1 VSDHG
6 EEGSISGGA
15 PSAEPEAA
23 GSGNERQDRAS
34 DGDPEEQL
42 AEPGG
47 EALGLPDAQPPA
59 VAFPRQTPLFH
70 AQHADRYAR
79 QDLIRAYEETFDCR
93 LIVVIDAIF
102 GYGVTLL
109 EELIIDADRDQD
121 LHLILDSPGGDGET
135 AVRLVRAAQA
145 RCRKLTVIVPNQAKS
160 AGTIFV
166 MGAHRILMGPTSD
179 LGPVDPQFQDPTRSG
194 LLYSAK
200 DLIAAVDAADA
211 AIAANPESYPLHAS
225 LLADVTAIMVQQARS
240 ALERTDDLVREALSS
255 HPGRSDEDVT
265 RIAQALKEKLVD
277 LPRNHGAV
285 FNAADA
291 RAAGL
296 PVDDVDPTSEQWRI
310 VWQLWTKYFQLMP
323 ASIYE
328 GRLASQVIPRD

>member
-1 VSDHG
+1 MFG
-6 EEGSISGGA
+6 
-15 PSAEPEAA
+15 
-23 GSGNERQDRAS
+23 
-34 DGDPEEQL
+34 
-42 AEPGG
+42 
-47 EALGLPDAQPPA
+47 
-59 VAFPRQTPLFH
+59 
-70 AQHADRYAR
+70 
-79 QDLIRAYEETFDCR
+79 CR
-93 LIVVIDAIF
+93 LIVLIDAIF

-109 EELIIDADRDQD
+109 EELIAGADPGQD

-135 AVRLVRAAQA
+135 AVRLVRAAQS
-145 RCRKLTVIVPNQAKS
+145 RCRELTVIVPNQAKS

-179 LGPVDPQFQDPTRSG
+179 LGPVDPQFQDPTRPD

-255 HPGRSDEDVT
+255 HPGRSEDGVK
-265 RIAQALKEKLVD
+265 RIAQALKSKLVD
-277 LPRNHGAV
+277 LPRNHGGV
-285 FNAADA
+285 FSASDA

-296 PVDDVDPTSEQWRI
+296 PVEDADPAGEQWRI
-310 VWQLWTKYFQLMP
+310 VWQLWTKYFQLLP
-323 ASIYE
+323 AAIYE
-328 GRLASQVIPRD
+328 GRLASQVIHRG